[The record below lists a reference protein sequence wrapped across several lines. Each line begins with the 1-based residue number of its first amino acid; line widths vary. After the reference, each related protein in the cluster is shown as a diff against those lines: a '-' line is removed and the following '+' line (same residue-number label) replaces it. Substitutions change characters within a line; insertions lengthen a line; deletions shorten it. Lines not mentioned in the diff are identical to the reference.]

1 MATIQ
6 EMLAYDTLMSGD
18 LMRRGMAMGN
28 VPPGKGGSPGQ
39 PYDAPKED
47 PANPYVPA
55 PGKRKGN
62 QELMV
67 NRPKTREESAVE
79 LDEEDTA
86 GDPSEFPRNEELMIS
101 KGFIKNVGDE
111 MGVMDATEG
120 MRIIDETETNPLKKE
135 LRRMRM
141 FRSNPINPGLGGV

>member
-6 EMLAYDTLMSGD
+6 DMLDYDTLMPGD
-18 LMRRGMAMGN
+18 IMRRKFTAMGN
-28 VPPGKGGSPGQ
+28 EIPPGEGGSPYQPYKPKPSGPYSPPPGKKKKDSLAINQ
-39 PYDAPKED
+39 RNMTDED
-47 PANPYVPA
+47 ME
-55 PGKRKGN
+55 
-62 QELMV
+62 Q
-67 NRPKTREESAVE
+67 
-79 LDEEDTA
+79 LDEDDTY

>member
-1 MATIQ
+1 MATID
-6 EMLAYDTLMSGD
+6 EMRKYNQLLSGAE
-18 LMRRGMAMGN
+18 MRFTSMGKKI
-28 VPPGKGGSPGQ
+28 PPGEGGSPYQ
-39 PYDAPKED
+39 PYKPK
-47 PANPYVPA
+47 PSGPYVPA
-55 PGKRKGN
+55 PGKKKKDSLAIN
-62 QELMV
+62 QRNMTDEDM
-67 NRPKTREESAVE
+67 EQ
-79 LDEEDTA
+79 LDEDDTY

-111 MGVMDATEG
+111 IGVMDATEG